1 MTKGMNKNV
10 GEDLNSETHA
20 PGKRKV
26 EEMVE
31 DEVHQMESREK
42 IAKSGEDVTGKGRGS
57 GQTPV
62 KTTQRKPT
70 KRSAS
75 SGKKGVVK
83 KEGNKITNFFK

>member
-1 MTKGMNKNV
+1 M
-10 GEDLNSETHA
+10 
-20 PGKRKV
+20 
-26 EEMVE
+26 
-31 DEVHQMESREK
+31 HQMESREK
-42 IAKSGEDVTGKGRGS
+42 IAKSGEDVTGKGRGN